1 VLLKAANQN
10 FYMSI
15 AVAAPLTGNNT
26 RSFYRVESID
36 LLRGLV
42 MIIMALDHVRDYFHA
57 GAMVYDPTD
66 LSRTSVVLF
75 FTRWI
80 THYCAPVFMFLS
92 GTSAF
97 LVGQRKGRKT
107 LARFLLTRGL
117 WLIILELTVVNFGWY
132 FNFLPSID
140 FLVIWALGFSMI
152 ALAGFIYLPL
162 PLILIIGLAMVF
174 GHNLLDN
181 THVAGEGVQSVLWSL
196 FHELHL
202 YNFEKTLFIAYPII
216 PWIGVMALGYCL
228 GQLYVKE
235 VSALKR
241 KKILLWMGIG
251 AIVLFIVIRYINS
264 YGDPSPWTHQSSR
277 SFTVLSFLRVSK
289 YPPSLLYLLVTLGPA
304 LLFLAFTENA
314 KFGLANK
321 IKVIGR
327 VPMFYYLC
335 HLYLLH
341 LAAMVATLFCGHSP
355 GDMILN
361 GWIQFEPQLK
371 GYGFSLAVTYAVWLG
386 LVFILYFL
394 CRWYDRYK
402 RNHQQWWLSY
412 L

>member
-1 VLLKAANQN
+1 MDISASV
-10 FYMSI
+10 
-15 AVAAPLTGNNT
+15 PLTGTTNT
-26 RSFYRVESID
+26 KTSYRVESID

-42 MIIMALDHVRDYFHA
+42 MIVMALDHVRDYFHA
-57 GAMVYDPTD
+57 DAMLYDPTD
-66 LSRTSVVLF
+66 LSQTNVILF

-92 GTSAF
+92 GTSAY
-97 LVGQRKGRKT
+97 LVGQRKGRKA

-117 WLIILELTVVNFGWY
+117 WLIVLELTVVNFGWY
-132 FNFLPSID
+132 FNFFPSTD

-162 PLILIIGLAMVF
+162 PLILVIGLAMVF

-181 THVAGEGVQSVLWSL
+181 THVPGEGVSSILWSL
-196 FHELHL
+196 FHELHF
-202 YNFEKTLFIAYPII
+202 YTFKKPLFVAYPII

-228 GQLYVKE
+228 GQLYRKE
-235 VSALKR
+235 MNALKR
-241 KKILLWMGIG
+241 KKILLWMGTV
-251 AIVLFIVIRYINS
+251 AIILFILIRYSNV

-277 SFTVLSFLRVSK
+277 SFTVLSFLKVSK

-304 LLFLAFTENA
+304 LVFLAFTENA
-314 KFGLANK
+314 RFGLANK

-327 VPMFYYLC
+327 VPMFYYLT

-341 LAAMVATLFCGHSP
+341 LVAMVATLFCGHNP

-361 GWIQFEPQLK
+361 NWVAFEPKLK
-371 GYGFSLAVTYAVWLG
+371 GYGFSLGITYLVWLG
-386 LVFILYFL
+386 LVFILYFF